1 MSEDTSTKKNIAK
14 LLRGGCMVYKRE
26 KKVDSGLVIQQRLGC
41 KEFGVDRGGV
51 QRFVYME
58 GHETL
63 QENILEASWEKACLR
78 KEILGDEEA
87 KLEEQKVQNL
97 LTFRCVIG

>member
-1 MSEDTSTKKNIAK
+1 
-14 LLRGGCMVYKRE
+14 MVYKRE

-63 QENILEASWEKACLR
+63 QENILEAS
-78 KEILGDEEA
+78 
-87 KLEEQKVQNL
+87 
-97 LTFRCVIG
+97 